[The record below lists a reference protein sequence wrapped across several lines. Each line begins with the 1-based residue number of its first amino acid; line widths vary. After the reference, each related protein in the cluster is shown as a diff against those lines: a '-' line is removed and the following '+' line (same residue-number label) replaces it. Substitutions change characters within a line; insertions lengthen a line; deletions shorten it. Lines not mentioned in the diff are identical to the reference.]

1 MVEGLGNL
9 PGDSGGVAFSMMT
22 PLRSLTKYD
31 LTLVEVGQEETKLL
45 RMEKWLADRPA
56 HPGGVAR
63 QFGQ

>member
-45 RMEKWLADRPA
+45 RMEKWLADRSA